1 MLQCNLSRLE
11 KNGGAW
17 IEIGPTTCSVDA
29 VEIRIAGRFDDHVV
43 AQPVAAGAEVEREGA
58 ARGDVVGAGG
68 EAEQAPHRCGG
79 EGRFD
84 EEVTGGVEP
93 TGGRFVY
100 LPEQGWTFAG
110 RQADARAAATVADA
124 GQPVS
129 LFIDEPTGFVF
140 NYVVDQGWVFAGKMD
155 AAR

>member
-1 MLQCNLSRLE
+1 MTPIRSLSL
-11 KNGGAW
+11 AALA
-17 IEIGPTTCSVDA
+17 A
-29 VEIRIAGRFDDHVV
+29 VSFAGVMPVAH
-43 AQPVAAGAEVEREGA
+43 AQPEGA
-58 ARGDVVGAGG
+58 IQVALASPADHAVRTHAAAARPLAVMLD
-68 EAEQAPHRCGG
+68 Q
-79 EGRFD
+79 
-84 EEVTGGVEP
+84 P

-110 RQADARAAATVADA
+110 RQADAGAAATVAD
-124 GQPVS
+124 QPVS

>member
-1 MLQCNLSRLE
+1 MSSLRSSPIRPAFLSAL
-11 KNGGAW
+11 AALSFAFA
-17 IEIGPTTCSVDA
+17 PVA
-29 VEIRIAGRFDDHVV
+29 V
-43 AQPVAAGAEVEREGA
+43 AQPDGPVQLALASA
-58 ARGDVVGAGG
+58 VGAP
-68 EAEQAPHRCGG
+68 AAPAAAPLAVML
-79 EGRFD
+79 D
-84 EEVTGGVEP
+84 QP

-110 RQADARAAATVADA
+110 RQADAGAAATVADA

>member
-1 MLQCNLSRLE
+1 MTPTIIRSLSLAALAAVSFA
-11 KNGGAW
+11 GAL
-17 IEIGPTTCSVDA
+17 PA
-29 VEIRIAGRFDDHVV
+29 AH
-43 AQPVAAGAEVEREGA
+43 AQPEGPVQLALAAPAELRAVAANPADA
-58 ARGDVVGAGG
+58 ARPLAVMLD
-68 EAEQAPHRCGG
+68 Q
-79 EGRFD
+79 
-84 EEVTGGVEP
+84 P

-110 RQADARAAATVADA
+110 RQADAGAAATVADA

>member
-1 MLQCNLSRLE
+1 MTPIRSLSL
-11 KNGGAW
+11 AALA
-17 IEIGPTTCSVDA
+17 A
-29 VEIRIAGRFDDHVV
+29 VSFAGVMPVAH
-43 AQPVAAGAEVEREGA
+43 AQPEGA
-58 ARGDVVGAGG
+58 IQVALASPADHAVRTHAAAARPLAVMLD
-68 EAEQAPHRCGG
+68 Q
-79 EGRFD
+79 
-84 EEVTGGVEP
+84 P

-110 RQADARAAATVADA
+110 RQADAPVAAAAAAADA

-140 NYVVDQGWVFAGKMD
+140 NYVVEQGWVFAGKLD

>member
-1 MLQCNLSRLE
+1 MTTLRSLSLSTLAAISLA
-11 KNGGAW
+11 GAMPAAHALPD
-17 IEIGPTTCSVDA
+17 GPTLVALAAPGDHPA
-29 VEIRIAGRFDDHVV
+29 VSGD
-43 AQPVAAGAEVEREGA
+43 A
-58 ARGDVVGAGG
+58 ARPLAVMLDK
-68 EAEQAPHRCGG
+68 
-79 EGRFD
+79 
-84 EEVTGGVEP
+84 P

-110 RQADARAAATVADA
+110 RQADAGAVATVADA

-140 NYVVDQGWVFAGKMD
+140 NYVVDQGWVFAGKLD

>member
-1 MLQCNLSRLE
+1 MTTIRSLSL
-11 KNGGAW
+11 AALA
-17 IEIGPTTCSVDA
+17 A
-29 VEIRIAGRFDDHVV
+29 VSF
-43 AQPVAAGAEVEREGA
+43 AGALPAAHALPDGPALIALAAPAEHPAAA
-58 ARGDVVGAGG
+58 ARPLAVMLD
-68 EAEQAPHRCGG
+68 Q
-79 EGRFD
+79 
-84 EEVTGGVEP
+84 P

-110 RQADARAAATVADA
+110 RQADAPAAATVAEA

-140 NYVVDQGWVFAGKMD
+140 NYVVDQGWVFAGRLD

>member
-1 MLQCNLSRLE
+1 MTATRKLSLAALAAVSFA
-11 KNGGAW
+11 GALPAAHALPD
-17 IEIGPTTCSVDA
+17 GPA
-29 VEIRIAGRFDDHVV
+29 LIALAAPADHQ
-43 AQPVAAGAEVEREGA
+43 AVAADTADA
-58 ARGDVVGAGG
+58 ARPLAVMLD
-68 EAEQAPHRCGG
+68 Q
-79 EGRFD
+79 
-84 EEVTGGVEP
+84 P

-110 RQADARAAATVADA
+110 RQADAGAAATVADA
-124 GQPVS
+124 GQPVR